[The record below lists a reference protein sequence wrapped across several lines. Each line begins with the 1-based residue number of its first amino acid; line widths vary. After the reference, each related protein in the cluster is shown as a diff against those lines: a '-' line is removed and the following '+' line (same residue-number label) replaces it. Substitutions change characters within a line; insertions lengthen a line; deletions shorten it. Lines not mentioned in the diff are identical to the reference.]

1 MNKSELIS
9 AIASHTEMT
18 QKDVGAVIDAFEE
31 VVTKNVSKGEKVA
44 LTGFVTFDRV
54 DRKARTARNPQTG
67 EAIKVAA
74 SKAVKVSV
82 GAKFKA
88 AVKGTKK

>member
-9 AIASHTEMT
+9 EIASDTEMT
-18 QKDVGAVIDAFEE
+18 QKDVGAVIDAFEK
-31 VVTKNVSKGEKVA
+31 VVTKTVSKGEKVA

-88 AVKGTKK
+88 AVKGAKK

>member
-44 LTGFVTFDRV
+44 LTVFVTFDRV

-88 AVKGTKK
+88 AVKGAKK

>member
-9 AIASHTEMT
+9 AIAEKTEMT
-18 QKDVGAVIDAFEE
+18 QKAVGDVIAEFEN
-31 VVTKNVSKGEKVA
+31 VVTAAVVKGDKVA
-44 LTGFVTFDRV
+44 LTGFLSIERV
-54 DRKARTARNPQTG
+54 ERKARTARNPQTG

-88 AVKGTKK
+88 AVKGVKK